1 MATQGERRSQ
11 AIRAIR
17 ALRRL
22 MRKSDSSGEKLERE
36 LDRLIK
42 RKTLISPD
50 SLATTGRLLQEY
62 ARNLEFLTQGYS
74 DAASIIQRIPV

>member
-17 ALRRL
+17 ALRKL

-36 LDRLIK
+36 LDRLIR

-50 SLATTGRLLQEY
+50 SLATSGRLLQEY
-62 ARNLEFLTQGYS
+62 AKNIEYLAAGYA

>member
-17 ALRRL
+17 ALRKLFRTA
-22 MRKSDSSGEKLERE
+22 DTAGEKLERE

-42 RKTLISPD
+42 RKTLVSPD
-50 SLATTGRLLQEY
+50 SLATTARLLQDYLKKTENL
-62 ARNLEFLTQGYS
+62 ARGMA
-74 DAASIIQRIPV
+74 DAASVVTQIPV

>member
-1 MATQGERRSQ
+1 VATQGERRSQ

-17 ALRRL
+17 ALRKL

-62 ARNLEFLTQGYS
+62 ARNLEFLTSGYA

>member
-17 ALRRL
+17 ALRKL
-22 MRKSDSSGEKLERE
+22 MRKSDSAGERLERE
-36 LDRLIK
+36 LNRLIS

-62 ARNLEFLTQGYS
+62 ARQIEFLTKGYA
-74 DAASIIQRIPV
+74 DAAGIIQRIPV